1 MRVKWP
7 LLSGFFWRQG
17 QLTLILLSFCDSWGK
32 RKSRFLD
39 FAKTLNMY
47 LFIQSNKVAQKAYTS
62 IREGKRSDEVNK
74 SLIAMACE
82 DVLH

>member
-1 MRVKWP
+1 
-7 LLSGFFWRQG
+7 
-17 QLTLILLSFCDSWGK
+17 
-32 RKSRFLD
+32 
-39 FAKTLNMY
+39 MY